1 MDVLAELLPPSYLV
15 KSETTAKDRQPEQH
29 DPQKEQSSEEN
40 NEAPEQQQKK
50 NKTAKKAYFVERRSG
65 EDRRL
70 HQKNRGR
77 WLDSRLNKDR
87 RKENAK
93 SAIKLSI

>member
-1 MDVLAELLPPSYLV
+1 MDVLADLLPPSYLV

-29 DPQKEQSSEEN
+29 EPQEEQSSEEN
-40 NEAPEQQQKK
+40 NEAQPQKK
-50 NKTAKKAYFVERRSG
+50 KKASKKAYFVERRSG

-87 RKENAK
+87 RKENIK
-93 SAIKLSI
+93 TEIKLSI

>member
-1 MDVLAELLPPSYLV
+1 MDVLADLLPPSYLV
-15 KSETTAKDRQPEQH
+15 KSETTAKDRQPEQQN
-29 DPQKEQSSEEN
+29 PQDEQSSEEN
-40 NEAPEQQQKK
+40 NEATHQEKK
-50 NKTAKKAYFVERRSG
+50 KKTRKKAYFVERRSG

-87 RKENAK
+87 RKANTK
-93 SAIKLSI
+93 TAIKLSI

>member
-1 MDVLAELLPPSYLV
+1 MDVLADLLPPSYLV

-29 DPQKEQSSEEN
+29 EPQQEQSSEEN
-40 NEAPEQQQKK
+40 NETAEQTQKK
-50 NKTAKKAYFVERRSG
+50 KKAPKKAYFVERRSG

-87 RKENAK
+87 RKENIK
-93 SAIKLSI
+93 TEIKLSI